1 VSRVA
6 LCVQNLPVPDDRRVW
21 REACALRDAGHV
33 VSIVAPCGSGQPRH
47 EVLDGI
53 TIRRWTPSRE
63 RRGVLGQVSEA
74 LAGFA
79 RTARELRELE
89 RAAGLDVV
97 HVANPPDGYAV
108 LARALHRE
116 WKVVYDQHDLC
127 PELFDAQR
135 GARTT
140 TARVLRPILR
150 RIERWSYRSAD
161 LVILPNNSYRAVALD
176 RGGVSPAAA
185 IVVRNGPDRVDPAC
199 TPPELEG
206 KTLDV
211 VFAGMMNRQD
221 RVDVLLHAAA
231 AVAARRP
238 GTIELTLVGTGDDV
252 PRLRGLADDL
262 GITDL
267 VRWTGWLDADG
278 LLAELHRATVGVSLD
293 DNTPFSRLST
303 MTKIAEYLA
312 VGLPC
317 IAADLPE
324 NRFTADDAARYFTP
338 ADSQD
343 LAAAFLSLLDD
354 PLAIGSMRA
363 AALSRAPS
371 LVWDRSAQRLVAAYK
386 WLLDRGPAVVGD
398 QHIDVAVEVAA

>member
-47 EVLDGI
+47 EVRDGI

-63 RRGVLGQVSEA
+63 RRGVVGQVSEA

-89 RAAGLDVV
+89 RVSGLDVV

-161 LVILPNNSYRAVALD
+161 LVILPNNSYR
-176 RGGVSPAAA
+176 RAA
-185 IVVRNGPDRVDPAC
+185 
-199 TPPELEG
+199 
-206 KTLDV
+206 
-211 VFAGMMNRQD
+211 
-221 RVDVLLHAAA
+221 
-231 AVAARRP
+231 
-238 GTIELTLVGTGDDV
+238 
-252 PRLRGLADDL
+252 
-262 GITDL
+262 L
-267 VRWTGWLDADG
+267 VRG
-278 LLAELHRATVGVSLD
+278 
-293 DNTPFSRLST
+293 
-303 MTKIAEYLA
+303 
-312 VGLPC
+312 
-317 IAADLPE
+317 
-324 NRFTADDAARYFTP
+324 
-338 ADSQD
+338 
-343 LAAAFLSLLDD
+343 
-354 PLAIGSMRA
+354 
-363 AALSRAPS
+363 
-371 LVWDRSAQRLVAAYK
+371 
-386 WLLDRGPAVVGD
+386 
-398 QHIDVAVEVAA
+398 